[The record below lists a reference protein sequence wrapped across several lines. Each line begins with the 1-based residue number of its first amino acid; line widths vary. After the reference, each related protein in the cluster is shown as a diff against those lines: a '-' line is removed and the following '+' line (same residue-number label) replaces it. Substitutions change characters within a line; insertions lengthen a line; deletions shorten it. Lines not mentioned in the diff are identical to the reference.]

1 MAFLDKYNAI
11 NRNTIQSDDKAT
23 TRDQLIG
30 ALNDPTTK
38 TDAINVVKVLVDF
51 KAEQARNDTADRM
64 LGSLMAPLE
73 ALNRKRSADPIRED
87 RLYEFVRNRSAIF
100 KRALPDTFK
109 GLLRDHYLRDP
120 AAKRIIVDTNTAAFL
135 KTNDLITQADVAAA
149 RPVAARGGQLLAID
163 IERMLNKFDDIAP
176 YPEMRNKTT
185 TLCTALLQ
193 SLVDYERQED
203 LWALYKPSF
212 ERLIRSIT
220 RGDLRVGKNYGETL
234 LKTHS
239 TIENKNTLQSFTK
252 FVKSNNRQWALPAG
266 RAPIGYGG
274 NSHGWLYSEKEHES
288 KEDWIREV
296 RQPSPM
302 EFVAKAKSL
311 FPPALFAD
319 ERGPTAWDATRPAT
333 TSARNSQRLQPDVAT
348 KQFNSDSPYVQS
360 FTALRNDIRTGYAPR
375 DTRASDFDMLVVL
388 SCNQALAAWANRAA
402 FFIAK
407 DEHLHHPELRLLA
420 DMAITDKEG
429 NLTNVLAAT
438 TGGKSDLNAWPY
450 PIRLAIASK
459 EVTYLLH
466 CPNPLTVPNAAG
478 PTNTFWR
485 YRTFTVRFAWSFEVN
500 FLSFNIIGATPWVVR
515 HECPM
520 FQVVSQNS
528 IRHS

>member
-64 LGSLMAPLE
+64 LGSLTAPLE

-163 IERMLNKFDDIAP
+163 IERMMNKCDEIEP
-176 YPEMRNKTT
+176 YPQNRNKTT

-193 SLVDYERQED
+193 SLADYKREEH
-203 LWALYKPSF
+203 LWDLYKPSF

-220 RGDLRVGKNYGETL
+220 RGDFRVGKNYGETL
-234 LKTHS
+234 LRTHS
-239 TIENKNTLQSFTK
+239 TIATKSTLQSFTT
-252 FVKSNNRQWALPAG
+252 FVKNNNRQWVPPAG
-266 RAPIGYGG
+266 KAPVGYGG
-274 NSHGWLYSEKEHES
+274 DSHGWLYSGAPRHES

-296 RQPSPM
+296 RQPSAV

-333 TSARNSQRLQPDVAT
+333 TSARNSQPLKPDVARN
-348 KQFNSDSPYVQS
+348 KLNDDSPYVQS

-375 DTRASDFDMLVVL
+375 DTQASDFDMLMVL
-388 SCNQALAAWANRAA
+388 SCNQALAAWANRVA
-402 FFIAK
+402 FFKAK
-407 DEHLHHPELRLLA
+407 DEHLDHPELRLLA
-420 DMAITDKEG
+420 DMAITDEAG
-429 NLTNVLAAT
+429 NFTNVLAAT
-438 TGGKSDLNAWPY
+438 TGGKGLNPWPY

-466 CPNPLTVPNAAG
+466 CPNPLTVPNVAG

-500 FLSFNIIGATPWVVR
+500 FVSFNIIGATPWVVR